1 MGQDLLGDPY
11 RILVAP
17 ALHDPGGRSQ
27 HGLPAGERRN
37 GTPFRTQMIVSTG
50 IMLAGGSNLFFFM
63 QANSGTPFPTQ
74 LPN

>member
-1 MGQDLLGDPY
+1 
-11 RILVAP
+11 
-17 ALHDPGGRSQ
+17 
-27 HGLPAGERRN
+27 
-37 GTPFRTQMIVSTG
+37 MIVSTG